1 MNSLPPAPPPPPP
14 PPPRSPCD
22 RARETPLNAKA
33 EDVMT
38 EKGVVSGEY
47 CFGPGL
53 HSRLLQWTL
62 IQVAWMHL
70 DVCHACSGWYASV
83 FGIARLCSQ

>member
-1 MNSLPPAPPPPPP
+1 
-14 PPPRSPCD
+14 
-22 RARETPLNAKA
+22 
-33 EDVMT
+33 MT
-38 EKGVVSGEY
+38 EKGVISSRAGKAGSVSFRRFETSFLQHIRSGEY

-62 IQVAWMHL
+62 IQVEWMHL
-70 DVCHACSGWYASV
+70 DVCHACSGWYVSV